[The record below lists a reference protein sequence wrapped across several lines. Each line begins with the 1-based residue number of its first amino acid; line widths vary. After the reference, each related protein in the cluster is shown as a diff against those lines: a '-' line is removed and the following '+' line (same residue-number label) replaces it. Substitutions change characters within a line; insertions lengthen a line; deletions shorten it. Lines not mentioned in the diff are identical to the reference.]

1 MNWRAVIILC
11 VVAAWVVACSGGST
25 QDSTGTSPGGAGG
38 SSTGAALA
46 MADVQKIIA
55 QGVAEAQA
63 RNTKATIA
71 VVDRV
76 GNVLAVYR
84 MGDPVIPQAVIASAL
99 DGTGHSPIHAGL
111 EGIRLPIP
119 AVAAL
124 ATLHIDDQAAI
135 AKAVTGAYLSSEGN
149 GFSSRTASQ
158 IIESHF
164 NPGETGQPAGPL
176 FGVQFSQ
183 LACSDFI
190 SAYNNVG
197 PAAGPHRSPLG
208 LSADPGGFPLY
219 ANGTVVGG
227 VGAVADGVYGLSDDT
242 SGSVNIDEAIAYAA
256 TYGFAAPL
264 EVRADRITVNGRTLP
279 FSAVDFGDLAVNPAS
294 APAFSTLT
302 NATGHVIPVT
312 GYTDNTVHP
321 GTAFGQPASGVRADA
336 GVDFPNL
343 DAFVFV
349 DNTNTL
355 RYPARAG
362 TDGPAALTRAEVL
375 QVLRS
380 ALAVANAARG
390 QIRQPLGSSARVTIS
405 VVDTAGTNLGM
416 VRSRDAPLFGADVSL
431 QKARSAAFVSSA
443 TAAAYLAALPAATYL
458 TTDAAGVHTQ
468 SVVLGSYVTA
478 ARAFIGDATAFA
490 DGTIAYSDRAI
501 GGLSRPF
508 YPDGI
513 DSSLFGPF
521 SKPQGQW
528 SPFSVGLQLD
538 LSVSAILQHVL
549 YVASDGALADV
560 TPGCTGVSLPA
571 SLIATHV
578 NTDLRL
584 GNGLQIFAGSVPI
597 YRGGV
602 LVGAVGVSG
611 DGTDQDD
618 MVAILGLGNASLALH
633 GSITNAPPARR
644 ADTLTPQG
652 ARLKYVECPQAPF
665 LNSDTENAC
674 AGL

>member
-1 MNWRAVIILC
+1 MNWRAAMTVCVLLTCVI
-11 VVAAWVVACSGGST
+11 ACSGGST
-25 QDSTGTSPGGAGG
+25 QSSTGTDQSGGCTG
-38 SSTGAALA
+38 SCMITGSALA
-46 MADVQKIIA
+46 ITDVQKVIA
-55 QGVAEAQA
+55 QGVAEAHA
-63 RNTKATIA
+63 RNVAATIA

-84 MGDPVIPQAVIASAL
+84 MDSDKAHHKVLIASAL
-99 DGTGHSPIHAGL
+99 DGTGHSTVHAGL
-111 EGIRLPIP
+111 DGLLLPVP
-119 AVAAL
+119 AAPVS
-124 ATLHIDDQAAI
+124 IDDQAAI
-135 AKAVTGAYLSSEGN
+135 AKAVTGAYLSSGGN
-149 GFSSRTASQ
+149 GFSTRTASQ

-164 NPGETGQPAGPL
+164 NPGEVGQPAGPL

-190 SAYNNVG
+190 RKFNGAG

-219 ANGTVVGG
+219 ANGTVIGG
-227 VGAVADGVYGLSDDT
+227 VGAISDGVYGLAEDT
-242 SGSVNIDEAIAYAA
+242 SGTLSVDEAIAYAA

-264 EVRADRITVNGRTLP
+264 TLRADHITVNGRLLR
-279 FSAVDFGDLAVNPAS
+279 FSDLDFSNLAVDPAS

-302 NATGHVIPVT
+302 AATGELIPVT
-312 GYTDNTVHP
+312 GYSD
-321 GTAFGQPASGVRADA
+321 GTIHAGAAFGQAASGVRSDA
-336 GVDFPNL
+336 GTDFPNL

-349 DNTNTL
+349 DDTDTP
-355 RYPARAG
+355 RFPARDG
-362 TDGPAALTRAEVL
+362 TDGPAALTKAEVA

-380 ALAVANAARG
+380 ALGVANEARG
-390 QIRQPLGSSARVTIS
+390 QIRQPLGSTARVTIS

-416 VRSRDAPLFGADVSL
+416 VASRDAPLFGADVSL
-431 QKARSAAFVSSA
+431 QKARAAAFFSSASAAP
-443 TAAAYLAALPAATYL
+443 YLAALPPAGYV
-458 TTDAAGVHTQ
+458 TTDTGALRTS

-478 ARAFIGDATAFA
+478 ARTFIADASAFG
-490 DGTIAYSDRAI
+490 DGTIAYSDRAL
-501 GGLSRPF
+501 GSLSRPF

-513 DSSLFGPF
+513 DGSVFGPF

-528 SPFSVGLQLD
+528 SPFSTGLQLD
-538 LSVSAILQHVL
+538 LSINAILQHVL
-549 YVASDGALADV
+549 HVAGLPVADV
-560 TPGCTGVSLPA
+560 GPGCSGVNFPLGPGGG
-571 SLIATHV
+571 TRV

-611 DGTDQDD
+611 DGVDQDD
-618 MVAILGLGNASLALH
+618 MVAILGLANASTALH
-633 GSITNAPPARR
+633 ASIANAPPARR

-652 ARLKYVECPQAPF
+652 ARLKFVECPQAPF
-665 LNSDTENAC
+665 VNNDTEDAC